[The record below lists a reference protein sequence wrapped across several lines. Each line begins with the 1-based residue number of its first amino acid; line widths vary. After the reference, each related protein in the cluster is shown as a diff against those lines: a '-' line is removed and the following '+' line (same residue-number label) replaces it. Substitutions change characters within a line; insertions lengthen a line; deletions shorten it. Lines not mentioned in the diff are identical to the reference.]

1 MAMVMTI
8 LEAHVPA
15 DRWAEM
21 REAYE
26 AATGELPA
34 QMTQTFLLQ
43 STGEPTLWQMTS
55 VWKSRAALEE
65 YRGSVETPGGVL
77 LFRSVGVE
85 PALSIFDVAVHATA
99 GSER

>member
-21 REAYE
+21 RKAYE

-34 QMTQTFLLQ
+34 QMAQTFLLQ
-43 STGEPTLWQMTS
+43 STGEPTLWRMAS

-65 YRGSVETPGGVL
+65 YRRSVETPGGVL

-85 PALSIFDVAVHATA
+85 PALSIFDVAVYATA